1 MKALL
6 DKYIQS
12 NYIEASKYAAYF
24 IQRSKLPL
32 NPNTVISNAYLR
44 YCKIQPAVKEPHEV
58 KAYFFH
64 LIKTEILWRDTCS
77 RLEIVTAVEDEQHLT
92 DDNNTD
98 LEDKINVE
106 LKLTAQSEAI
116 EIYRATCND
125 RVKLIFFET
134 YYDKGYN
141 TTRAI
146 SSHFDISVF
155 AAHGMIR
162 EMKDEINEIYNRLKH
177 EEKINYF

>member
-6 DKYIQS
+6 DTYLQC
-12 NYIEASKYAAYF
+12 NYREAQKYASYF
-24 IQRSKLPL
+24 IQRSKLKL
-32 NPNTVISNAYLR
+32 NTNTVISNAYLR
-44 YCKIQPAVKEPHEV
+44 YVKIDPAVKEPHEV

-64 LIKTEILWRDTCS
+64 LIKTEILWRDTDS
-77 RLEIVTAVEDEQHLT
+77 RLKFVTATDDEFQLT
-92 DDNNTD
+92 DYENTD

-106 LKLTAQSEAI
+106 LKLTAQSQAI
-116 EIYRATCND
+116 ETYRNECTD

-146 SSHFDISVF
+146 ANHFDISVF
-155 AAHGMIR
+155 AAHAMIR
-162 EMKDEINEIYNRLKH
+162 EMKDDIQDIYTGLKH
-177 EEKINYF
+177 E